1 MNFVIFTP
9 ALTISAIGRA
19 TRLVVSALLGQ
30 GHQVIVVR
38 AEKAALLER
47 PAHDFGTRLIAW
59 TDTANVEKAVQQA
72 DMLVYQIGNNYQFH
86 LGCMEWMP
94 VHPGIVCLHDFFLGH
109 LFHDWAQNRR
119 PEAEAVLREW
129 YGTDVA
135 ERYFSIEHDFIENT
149 EDMAPMTEWI
159 SSMALGVVTHSSW
172 AIQRVLNSC
181 PGPVHV
187 IALAYDVPRIDAV
200 AVAESAPRQAGQL
213 SIVTVGHVNPNK
225 RPDSVIRAI
234 GNSPYLRERV
244 NYRLVG
250 MIEPSVAAQL
260 QSLATSVQVNV
271 SIFGEVDDLTLKQEI
286 EHADVMCCLRWP
298 TLEAASASAIE
309 SMLYG
314 KATIVIDTGFYRELP
329 DECVRKISIENE
341 LPALQSAL
349 EDFCRDRESILRLGS
364 TAALWANQHFSAE
377 KYAEGL
383 LAISESTAAA
393 EPALAMSRFYSD
405 TVSAW
410 GSVSS
415 GETLGHITGPVLL
428 LG

>member
-9 ALTISAIGRA
+9 GLTVSAIGRA
-19 TRLVVSALLGQ
+19 TRLVVNALLGQ

-38 AEKAALLER
+38 AEKANLLER

-72 DMLVYQIGNNYQFH
+72 DMLVYQIGNHYQFH

-129 YGTDVA
+129 YGPDVA
-135 ERYFSIEHDFIENT
+135 ERYFLIEHDFIEST

-172 AIQRVLNSC
+172 AIQRVLSAC

-187 IALAYDVPRIDAV
+187 IALAYDVPQIDAV
-200 AVAESAPRQAGQL
+200 AEPTSLRNEEL

-225 RPDSVIRAI
+225 RPDSIIRAI

-250 MIEPSVAAQL
+250 MIEPSVASQL
-260 QSLATSVQVNV
+260 QSLATSLQVNL
-271 SIFGEVDDLTLKQEI
+271 SIFGEVDDLTLKHEI
-286 EHADVMCCLRWP
+286 ENADVMCCLRWP
-298 TLEAASASAIE
+298 TLEAASASAVE

-329 DECVRKISIENE
+329 DECVRKISIKNE
-341 LPALQSAL
+341 LPELQSAL
-349 EDFCRDRESILRLGS
+349 EDFCRDRESILHLGS
-364 TAALWANQHFSAE
+364 AAALWANQHFSAE

-383 LAISESTAAA
+383 VAISESTVAA
-393 EPALAMSRFYSD
+393 EPALVMSRFYSD
-405 TVSAW
+405 TAFAW

-415 GETLGHITGPVLL
+415 SETLGHITHPILL